1 MRMKIVVGGRYTYV
15 GKKLVTDPE
24 ATIQKTQT
32 IKMYVFGSAKASFNP
47 IIIFSCP
54 LPSQSFSPIS
64 ASNLQVAK
72 SLSISVNHEVLLGKS
87 GKMKKAAAAITTVIA
102 PSMMKSQRH
111 AKIPALPSI
120 PLVIPA
126 AIKPEK
132 APEIREPE

>member
-1 MRMKIVVGGRYTYV
+1 MRMKIVAGDSYTYV

-32 IKMYVFGSAKASFNP
+32 IKMYVFESVKASFNP
-47 IIIFSCP
+47 LIIFSCP
-54 LPSQSFSPIS
+54 RPSQSFSPIS

-72 SLSISVNHEVLLGKS
+72 SLSVFVNHEVLLGKS
-87 GKMKKAAAAITTVIA
+87 GKMRNAAAAITTVIA
-102 PSMMKSQRH
+102 PSIMKSQRH

-120 PLVIPA
+120 PPVIPA

-132 APEIREPE
+132 APEMREPE